1 MADNMTWTSEQK
13 QVIDLPGHEVFL
25 FQRQQEAE
33 RRQYSYSE
41 L

>member
-13 QVIDLPGHEVFL
+13 QVIDLRTEVFL